1 MLKSFWKTA
10 WRNMIRH
17 RVFAVINILGLAL
30 GICFCL
36 IIFLVVRYEFSFDRF
51 HPDGDRIYRVGR
63 TFSIGGL
70 ETWNASRV
78 MPPLPAVIRTG
89 IPGLESVAG
98 FFGDWSPKVTVP
110 GSRNGAGFGD
120 LSTIDRNS
128 WVETLIVN
136 PDYFSIF
143 SYRWLAGNVESLKQ
157 PFQVVLAASR
167 ARAYF
172 GNIPFDAMIGKPL
185 VFDDSMTMHVSGIV
199 ADWNGN
205 SDMVTHEFV
214 SFPTIN
220 SSGLRERYS
229 TDYWGDTRGHADIH
243 AFVKLARGM
252 DPEKVRTQLDR
263 LVQANMHFRNGKPE
277 MLLEPLSELHF
288 DLSYSHDDIRKAHRP
303 TLYGVV
309 ALAGFILILA
319 VINFINL
326 STAQSIRR
334 AREVGVRKV
343 LGGGR
348 AGLTLQFLGETLLIV
363 LFAVGLALLL
373 AFPMLKI
380 FSAFIAAGVA
390 LTVNAP
396 MLLFLLGM
404 ILLTTFLAGFYPAR
418 VLSGYLPVVSLR
430 GAAEYQGN
438 QEWMLRR
445 GLIVFQFTLSLVF
458 IICTLVVGKQVR
470 YELRTDY
477 GFKTDAVVS
486 VYTNWKDSL
495 SKEKVF
501 ENALAG
507 LPGVAGAVREVTPP
521 IGWGMFFMGF
531 STGPGDSAI
540 TTQMDGGNEEFV
552 PFYGMRMLAGRNLH
566 HTDSLQ
572 EILINETA
580 ARSFGFATPQ
590 KALGKFLYTGG
601 GKRALPIVGVV
612 ADYHTASFH
621 DPIRP
626 IVIGHWPEEE
636 RFLGIR
642 LATTGKSS
650 TDMQKLLGSV
660 EKAFKSVYPDRDFN
674 YAFMD
679 ESIRSMYEDEQKL
692 SLLVRAAMVVTIF
705 ISCMGL
711 FGVALFA
718 AEKRTKEVSIRKVLG
733 ASLPDLL
740 LLLCKDFVVLVGLSV
755 LIASPVAWWA
765 MSTWLQGFAYRV
777 GLGVPI
783 FVAAGFCGMVI
794 AILTVSFQA
803 FRVANANPVRSLRA
817 E

>member
-63 TFSIGGL
+63 VFRIGGL

-78 MPPLPAVIRTG
+78 MPPLPASMKKG
-89 IPGLESVAG
+89 IPGVETVAG
-98 FFGDWSPKVTVP
+98 FFGDWSPKITVP
-110 GSRNGAGFGD
+110 GSRNEAVSP
-120 LSTIDRNS
+120 LDRSS
-128 WVETLIVN
+128 WVETLIID
-136 PDYFSIF
+136 PGYFSIF
-143 SYRWLAGNVESLKQ
+143 PYRWLAGNAASLKQ

-172 GNIPFDAMIGKPL
+172 GNIPFDEMMGKPL
-185 VFDDSMTMHVSGIV
+185 VFDDTMTMHVSGIV
-199 ADWNGN
+199 ADWEGN

-229 TDYWGDTRGHADIH
+229 TDGWQEGRGHANIH
-243 AFVKLARGM
+243 TFVKLARGV

-263 LVQANMHFRNGKPE
+263 VVQANMHFRNGKPD
-277 MLLEPLSELHF
+277 MLLEPLFEMHF

-309 ALAGFILILA
+309 ALAGFVLILA

-373 AFPMLKI
+373 AFPMLKM
-380 FSAFIAAGVA
+380 FSAFIPPGVT
-390 LTVNAP
+390 LTINGP
-396 MLLFLLGM
+396 MILFLLGM
-404 ILLTTFLAGFYPAR
+404 ILVTTLLAGYYPAR

-438 QEWMLRR
+438 QAWMLRR

-458 IICTLVVGKQVR
+458 IICTLAVGKQVR

-477 GFKTDAVVS
+477 GFKTDAILTVA
-486 VYTNWKDSL
+486 TNWRDSI
-495 SKEKVF
+495 SKARVF
-501 ENALAG
+501 EHQLAG
-507 LPGVAGAVREVTPP
+507 LPGVAGTVREGSPP

-531 STGPGDSAI
+531 SRGPGDSAI
-540 TTQMDGGNEEFV
+540 TTQMDTGDEEFV
-552 PFYGMRMLAGRNLH
+552 PFYGMRLLTGRNLH

-580 ARSFGFATPQ
+580 VRSFGFGSPE
-590 KALGKFLYTGG
+590 KALGKFLYAGG
-601 GKRALPIVGVV
+601 GKWALPIVGVV

-626 IVIGHWPEEE
+626 IVIGHWPGEE

-642 LATTGKSS
+642 PATKGKSS
-650 TDMQKLLGSV
+650 GDMQELLGSV
-660 EKAFKSVYPDRDFN
+660 EKAFKRVYPDRDFN
-674 YAFMD
+674 YLFMD
-679 ESIRSMYEDEQKL
+679 ESIRNMYEDEQKL

-740 LLLCKDFVVLVGLSV
+740 LLLCKDFVVLVVLSV

-765 MSTWLQGFAYRV
+765 MSRWLQGFAYRV
-777 GLGVPI
+777 GLGLPI
-783 FVAAGFCGMVI
+783 FVAAGLCGMVI
-794 AILTVSFQA
+794 AVLTVSFQA
-803 FRVANANPVRSLRA
+803 FRAANANPVRSLRA